1 MKTRQ
6 PREIIPEFFIN
17 TDFFYNYNCNYFG
30 IKNTGELVDNLSFKL
45 HRSNGIWIKSFYG
58 DCVTHRNKILS
69 VILEKVRFVAE
80 ETNDIRDILR
90 KEQHLIINK
99 ITSNL

>member
-1 MKTRQ
+1 MLFIMEKSKDLTKLGRDK
-6 PREIIPEFFIN
+6 III
-17 TDFFYNYNCNYFG
+17 
-30 IKNTGELVDNLSFKL
+30 VDNLSFKL

-80 ETNDIRDILR
+80 ETNDIKDRLR

-99 ITSNL
+99 ITSNLSFK